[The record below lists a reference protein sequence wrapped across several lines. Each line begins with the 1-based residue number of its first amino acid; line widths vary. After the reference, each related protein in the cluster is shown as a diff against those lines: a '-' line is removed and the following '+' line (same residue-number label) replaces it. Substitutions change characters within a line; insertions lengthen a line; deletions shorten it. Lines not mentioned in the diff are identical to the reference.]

1 MSESKTRKRP
11 PVRIQNVFIFL
22 LLAIFAVC
30 AIFLTAMSARIY
42 RDTVHASEENN
53 TARIIDAVLRGAVQS
68 EDTGSVFVM
77 EEGAATE
84 TDADGV
90 TTHVAGIPVLV
101 FRNDYDGE
109 IYLRRLYCVNGW
121 LWESF
126 TAEEYG
132 FEEEMGES
140 LIEVRSFEPEV
151 NGNLLTARIVTPE
164 GKRENVSV
172 YLWAGG
178 AKE

>member
-1 MSESKTRKRP
+1 M
-11 PVRIQNVFIFL
+11 RIQNVFIFL

-30 AIFLTAMSARIY
+30 AIFLTAMSARVY
-42 RDTVHASEENN
+42 RDTVRSSDGNN
-53 TARIIDAVLRGAVQS
+53 TARIVDAIVRGAVQS
-68 EDTGSVFVM
+68 EDTGSVYVT
-77 EEGAATE
+77 EEGATAE
-84 TDADGV
+84 TGADGV
-90 TTHVAGIPVLV
+90 TTRDAGIPVLV

-109 IYLRRLYCVNGW
+109 IYLRRLYCLNGW

-140 LIEVRSFEPEV
+140 LVAVRSFEPEV

-164 GKRENVSV
+164 GQRQNVSV

>member
-1 MSESKTRKRP
+1 MSEPKARKRP
-11 PVRIQNVFIFL
+11 PMRIQNVFVFL

-30 AIFLTAMSARIY
+30 AIFLTALSAQVY
-42 RDTVHASEENN
+42 RRTVQISDANN
-53 TARIIDAVLRGAVQS
+53 TARVIDSILRGAAQS
-68 EDTGSVFVM
+68 EDAGNVYVTR
-77 EEGAATE
+77 EGATKE

-90 TTHVAGIPVLV
+90 TTEDSGVPVLI

-109 IYLRRLYCVNGW
+109 IYLRRLYCTNGW

-151 NGNLLTARIVTPE
+151 KGNLLTARIVTPE
-164 GKRENVSV
+164 GKTEHVSV

>member
-1 MSESKTRKRP
+1 MALGNPVVPDEKYIAASSSSERGTVWK
-11 PVRIQNVFIFL
+11 L
-22 LLAIFAVC
+22 LEHYGL
-30 AIFLTAMSARIY
+30 
-42 RDTVHASEENN
+42 
-53 TARIIDAVLRGAVQS
+53 
-68 EDTGSVFVM
+68 
-77 EEGAATE
+77 
-84 TDADGV
+84 
-90 TTHVAGIPVLV
+90 PVLV

-109 IYLRRLYCVNGW
+109 IYLRRLYCLNGW

-140 LIEVRSFEPEV
+140 LVAVRSFEPEV

-164 GKRENVSV
+164 GQRQNVSV